1 MEVVEL
7 RLATVVGED
16 DRRVNAVLNDDVGA
30 VNNTR
35 LSDHLARLVRSNR
48 EGREKGPSSLELIK
62 VDEPIVVVVA
72 AFYKATCLVRSVPGE
87 SDEGPDFCRIFQ
99 LKS

>member
-1 MEVVEL
+1 MFIGFLEL
-7 RLATVVGED
+7 VLHPERGID
-16 DRRVNAVLNDDVGA
+16 DEWVA
-30 VNNTR
+30 
-35 LSDHLARLVRSNR
+35 LVHVF
-48 EGREKGPSSLELIK
+48 ELIK

-72 AFYKATCLVRSVPGE
+72 TFYKATCLVRSVPGE